1 MPFCSFREEK
11 IFYRDTGSGRAVI
24 LIHGFL
30 ESSSIWAR
38 IMRDFKK
45 QYRLIAPDLPGH
57 GQSSCLGY
65 THSME
70 LMADAVSA
78 VARHCGIRRA
88 VVIGHSMGGYVS
100 LALAE
105 QHSTLIA
112 GLVLLQSTSSA
123 DTDQKKHDRQR
134 AIEVVRKNR
143 LRYLKE
149 SLRKLFNP
157 AFPHLE
163 QGMQWMMNLASETG
177 SQGITAALRGMI
189 ERPERDVIIRF
200 GNFKTIYIAGQ
211 HDQLLPVSRIEQEA
225 NELKAGF
232 VKLSKSGHLAF
243 LEEPDEL
250 VRILR
255 SIIYRL
261 YRDPL

>member
-30 ESSSIWAR
+30 ESSAIWAR
-38 IMRDFKK
+38 IMRDFSK

-57 GQSSCLGY
+57 GQSPCLGY
-65 THSME
+65 IHSMD
-70 LMADAVSA
+70 LMAEAVSA
-78 VARHCGIRRA
+78 VARHCRIRRA
-88 VVIGHSMGGYVS
+88 VVVGHSMGGYVS

-105 QHSTLIA
+105 QQSSLIA
-112 GLVLLQSTSSA
+112 GLVLLHSTSSA
-123 DTDQKKHDRQR
+123 DSDQKKLDRER

-143 LRYLKE
+143 IRYLRE

-157 AFPHLE
+157 DFPHLV
-163 QGMQWMMNLASETG
+163 QGMEWMLKLASETS

-189 ERPERDVIIRF
+189 DRPERDVIIRF
-200 GNFKTIYIAGQ
+200 GNFKTIFIAGQ
-211 HDQLLPVSRIEQEA
+211 YDQLLPADRIEQEA
-225 NELKAGF
+225 TGLKAGF
-232 VKLSKSGHLAF
+232 VKLGKSGHLAF

-250 VRILR
+250 VHTLR

-261 YRDPL
+261 YRDTL